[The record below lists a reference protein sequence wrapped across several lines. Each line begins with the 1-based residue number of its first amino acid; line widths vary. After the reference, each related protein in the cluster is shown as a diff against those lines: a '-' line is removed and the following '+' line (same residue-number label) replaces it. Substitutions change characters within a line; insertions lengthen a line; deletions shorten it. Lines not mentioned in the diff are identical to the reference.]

1 LTIVY
6 KKCKKK
12 SMLPIKYYGRIWKGW
27 NKYIEGGVG
36 EVRGLVLRGYKYLFL
51 DLFDTL
57 DG

>member
-1 LTIVY
+1 
-6 KKCKKK
+6 
-12 SMLPIKYYGRIWKGW
+12 MLPIKYYGRIWKGW